1 MMTDPIADL
10 LTRLRNAQGARH
22 DVVTAP
28 ASKQKKAVLAI
39 LKQEGFIQDFRF
51 EADDKQG
58 LLHVF
63 LKYDKVG
70 APIILGIRRISTP
83 GRRTYVSRR
92 DLPTVL
98 GGLGVAILSTSRGV
112 LSDRDARRIGVGG
125 EVLAHVW

>member
-22 DVVTAP
+22 DVVTLP

-39 LKQEGFIQDFRF
+39 LKQEGFLQDFRY

-58 LLHVF
+58 LLHVY
-63 LKYDKVG
+63 LKYDKAG
-70 APIILGIRRISTP
+70 APIMLGIKRVSSP
-83 GRRTYVSRR
+83 GRRVYVGRR
-92 DLPTVL
+92 DIPTVL
-98 GGLGVAILSTSRGV
+98 GGLGVSILSTSRGV

-125 EVLAHVW
+125 EVIAHVW